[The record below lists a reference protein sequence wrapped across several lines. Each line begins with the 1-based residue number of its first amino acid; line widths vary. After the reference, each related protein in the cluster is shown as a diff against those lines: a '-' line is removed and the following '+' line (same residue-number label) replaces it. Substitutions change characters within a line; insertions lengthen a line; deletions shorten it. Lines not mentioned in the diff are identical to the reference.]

1 MILFQILTICILA
14 TTCHGLYEFHHH
26 HPHHLAVSHQQV
38 NKHDGPSHPV
48 LVHHAPVHHLPI
60 HHETIHHGPIHH
72 GPIHHEPIHHL
83 PLLHHLPVHH
93 LPVPYAAHHDHYVS
107 RRTARRNLYCWVSL
121 HKKREVSQEF
131 AYPPHKNRN
140 LLLQILTNT
149 FKHIFC
155 QFQSFPEYNFAYSVH
170 DHHTGDVKSQHEFR
184 HGDVVKGGY
193 ELIEPDGRYRKVEY
207 KADDHTG

>member
-1 MILFQILTICILA
+1 MTKIINFESKLLRSTIGDSGGVLPQMILTFCTLA
-14 TTCHGLYEFHHH
+14 STCHSLYEFHHH

-38 NKHDGPSHPV
+38 NKHDGPHHPV

-83 PLLHHLPVHH
+83 PLLHHAPVHH
-93 LPVPYAAHHDHYVS
+93 VPVPYAAHHDHY
-107 RRTARRNLYCWVSL
+107 
-121 HKKREVSQEF
+121 
-131 AYPPHKNRN
+131 
-140 LLLQILTNT
+140 
-149 FKHIFC
+149 
-155 QFQSFPEYNFAYSVH
+155 SFPEYNFAYTVH

-207 KADDHTG
+207 KADDHTGFNAVVHHSSPHHHVHISQHHN

>member
-1 MILFQILTICILA
+1 MLFKILTICILA

-60 HHETIHHGPIHH
+60 HHES
-72 GPIHHEPIHHL
+72 IHHEPIHHL

-93 LPVPYAAHHDHYVS
+93 LPVPYAAHHDHY
-107 RRTARRNLYCWVSL
+107 
-121 HKKREVSQEF
+121 
-131 AYPPHKNRN
+131 
-140 LLLQILTNT
+140 
-149 FKHIFC
+149 
-155 QFQSFPEYNFAYSVH
+155 SFPEYNFAYSVH

-207 KADDHTG
+207 KADDHTGFNAVVHHSSPHHHVHVSQHHI